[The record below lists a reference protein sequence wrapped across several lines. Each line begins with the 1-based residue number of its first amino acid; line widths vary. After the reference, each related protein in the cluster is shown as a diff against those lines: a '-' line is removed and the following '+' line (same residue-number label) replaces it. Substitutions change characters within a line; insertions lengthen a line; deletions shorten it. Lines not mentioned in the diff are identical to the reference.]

1 MADVTDRSSLGH
13 KILAYTGLIFVLSM
27 ILIPYSYIALTAFKT
42 PGEVFEVGWLPQEW
56 SLEAWRYTFK
66 TVEFQKYIFNSFI
79 AGLGAAILSLF
90 IAVPGA
96 YIFGRKQFWG
106 KEAFF
111 YIITVAL
118 LFPYVLLIVPI
129 TITWIRIGLYDTLP
143 GLWIAYQIFII
154 PFALWILR
162 GFFAELPPSLEECAM
177 VYGCTQFQ
185 AFYRVMLPLARPVI
199 VSLLFL
205 TFLIGWSDFLFSN
218 MLTTGEGPRTAS
230 VILYVTA
237 VGGERVEWEV
247 LMVMTLMAGIPPVLL
262 YILAQK
268 QLMKTFAVRRH

>member
-1 MADVTDRSSLGH
+1 MAQVTDRSSLGH
-13 KILAYTGLIFVLSM
+13 RILGYGGLLFVL
-27 ILIPYSYIALTAFKT
+27 LIVLVPYSYIALTAFKP
-42 PGEVFEVGWLPQEW
+42 PGEVFDIRWFPQAW
-56 SLEAWRYTFK
+56 SLEAWRYTLE
-66 TVEFQKYIFNSFI
+66 TVEFQKYIFNSLV
-79 AGLGAAILSLF
+79 AGLGAAILSLL
-90 IAVPGA
+90 ISVPGA
-96 YIFGRKQFWG
+96 YIFGRKQFRG
-106 KEAFF
+106 KEMFF
-111 YIITVAL
+111 YIITLAL

-129 TITWIRIGLYDTLP
+129 TITWIHIGLYDTLP

-162 GFFAELPPSLEECAM
+162 GFFADLPPSLEECAM

-199 VSLLFL
+199 VSLLFM

-230 VILYVTA
+230 VVLYVTA

-247 LMVMTLMAGIPPVLL
+247 LMVMTLMAGIPPVIL

-268 QLMKTFAVRRH
+268 QLMKTFAVRKR

>member
-1 MADVTDRSSLGH
+1 MPQSIDRSSLGH
-13 KILAYTGLIFVLSM
+13 KILGYGGLTFVLLI
-27 ILIPYSYIALTAFKT
+27 ILIPYSYIAFTAFKP
-42 PGEVFEVGWLPQEW
+42 PGEVFDVKWFPKEW
-56 SLEAWRYTFK
+56 SLEAWRYTLE
-66 TVEFQKYIFNSFI
+66 TVEFQKYIFNSFV
-79 AGLGAAILSLF
+79 AGLGAAILALLIS
-90 IAVPGA
+90 VPGA
-96 YIFGRKQFWG
+96 YIFGRKRFLG
-106 KEAFF
+106 KEVFF
-111 YIITVAL
+111 YTITLAL

-129 TITWIRIGLYDTLP
+129 TIIWIKTGLYDTLP

-162 GFFAELPPSLEECAM
+162 GYFAELPPSLEECAM

-185 AFYRVMLPLARPVI
+185 AFYRVMLPLAMPVI

-205 TFLIGWSDFLFSN
+205 AFLIGWSDFLFSN

-247 LMVMTLMAGIPPVLL
+247 LMVMTLMAGIPPVAL

-268 QLMKTFAVRRH
+268 QLMKTFAVRKR